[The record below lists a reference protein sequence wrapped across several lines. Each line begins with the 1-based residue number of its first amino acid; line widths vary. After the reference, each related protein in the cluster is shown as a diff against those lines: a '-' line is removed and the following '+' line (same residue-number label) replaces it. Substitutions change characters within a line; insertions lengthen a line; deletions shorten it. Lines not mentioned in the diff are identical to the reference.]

1 MKSATFSASPG
12 IQIPKFLGL
21 MARLPGAFYLLVV
34 LFIGLSLAS
43 PYFLSFGNLINVA
56 LQASVVLIIA
66 LGMTLVIL
74 TEGVDLSLGPILGL
88 AGVVSALLLVSG
100 FPFIVALPVAI
111 IAATT
116 LGAING
122 FLISYLDMPPFVIT
136 LGVFGM
142 AMSLAMALTAGNSIV
157 GLPPEIR
164 WFNEGAFLGL
174 PVPIWATAGLFLLTY
189 VLLYHTRFGRYVFAI
204 GGNRR
209 ALILSGVPVR
219 AYHMLVYVYA
229 AGLTAIASFIMTA
242 RANAAHPTIGVG
254 MEFDAIAAVIL
265 GGTSFVG
272 GRGSLSGTVLGAL
285 AVATLRN
292 GLNLMG
298 VAAEW
303 QAAAVG
309 FVIILGVAVDSIRG
323 HNK

>member
-1 MKSATFSASPG
+1 
-12 IQIPKFLGL
+12 
-21 MARLPGAFYLLVV
+21 MARLPGAFYLLAV
-34 LFIGLSLAS
+34 LFVGLTIGS
-43 PYFLSFGNLINVA
+43 PYFLTSGNLVNVA

-88 AGVVSALLLVSG
+88 AGVVSALLLVAG
-100 FPFIVALPVAI
+100 MPFVVALPVAVL
-111 IAATT
+111 AAMA
-116 LGAING
+116 LGAVNG
-122 FLISYLDMPPFVIT
+122 GLIAYLDMPPFVIT

-142 AMSLAMALTAGNSIV
+142 AMSLAMALTGGNSIV

-164 WFNEGAFLGL
+164 WFNEGVFLGL
-174 PVPIWATAGLFLLTY
+174 PVPIWATAALFGLTY

-219 AYHMLVYVYA
+219 AYHALVYVYA

-265 GGTSFVG
+265 GGTSFTG

-292 GLNLMG
+292 GLNLIG

-309 FVIILGVAVDSIRG
+309 FVIILGVAVDSLRG
-323 HNK
+323 YNK